1 MIFKCLV
8 HIGKCLFYHATN
20 KLETTN
26 YRLTEDRDRVVVEN
40 SNLGLILIK

>member
-1 MIFKCLV
+1 MLNTYWKMS
-8 HIGKCLFYHATN
+8 FYHTTN

-26 YRLTEDRDRVVVEN
+26 SRLTEDRDRVVVEN

>member
-1 MIFKCLV
+1 MLSTYWKMPI
-8 HIGKCLFYHATN
+8 YHTTN

-26 YRLTEDRDRVVVEN
+26 YRLTEDGDRVMVEN

>member
-1 MIFKCLV
+1 MLSTYWKMS
-8 HIGKCLFYHATN
+8 FYHTTN

>member
-1 MIFKCLV
+1 MLSIYWKMP
-8 HIGKCLFYHATN
+8 FYHTTN

-40 SNLGLILIK
+40 SNLDLTLIK